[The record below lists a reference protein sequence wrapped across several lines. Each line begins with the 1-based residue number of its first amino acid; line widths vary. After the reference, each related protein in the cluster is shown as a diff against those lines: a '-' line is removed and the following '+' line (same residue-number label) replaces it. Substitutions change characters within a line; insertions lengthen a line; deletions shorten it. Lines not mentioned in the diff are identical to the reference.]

1 MTFFDLP
8 PSAILLRLAL
18 GAGIGFCVGLTGV
31 GGGILGLQATS
42 FILGLDPIKA
52 VGTTSLYLF
61 LTNIAAS
68 FQHIRLRNISWPAV
82 WSVLA
87 GAVPSNIALSIWISR
102 QSNNHTFK
110 AALESFIL
118 FVVFVAVVAMAVNM
132 LKKTVDPDA
141 EIGGRISNCKK
152 RQVIGFLFGLFFGGL
167 VGATSVGGGILLV
180 PALILLGLSSRHTLG
195 SAIFIVMVL
204 TCITALVY
212 GVGGEVD
219 RTTAIIMA
227 AGSLIGVW
235 QGTRCSVGISD
246 KTLKKIMLG
255 LIFAIAVAMLVIPRK

>member
-1 MTFFDLP
+1 MTLFELP
-8 PSAILLRLAL
+8 LSAILLRLVL
-18 GAGIGFCVGLTGV
+18 GAVIGFCVGLSGL

-42 FILGLDPIKA
+42 FVLGLDPIKA

-68 FQHIRLRNISWPAV
+68 IQHIRLRNVSWPAV
-82 WSVLA
+82 WAVLA
-87 GAVPSNIALSIWISR
+87 GAVPSNLALSIWISR
-102 QSNNHTFK
+102 QGDNGSFK

-118 FVVFVAVVAMAVNM
+118 FIVFMAIIAMAVNM

-141 EIGGRISNCKK
+141 MIGGRISNCKK
-152 RQVIGFLFGLFFGGL
+152 RQVIGFLFGLFFGGI

-180 PALILLGLSSRHTLG
+180 PTLILLGLSSRHTVG
-195 SAIFIVMVL
+195 SAICIVLVL

-212 GVGGEVD
+212 GSGGEVD
-219 RTTAIIMA
+219 RITAFVMA

-235 QGTRCSVGISD
+235 QGTRCSIRVSER
-246 KTLKKIMLG
+246 TLKKIMLG
-255 LIFAIAVAMLVIPRK
+255 IIFAIALVMLLFRR